1 MIVACV
7 VVVSHVTSGRVNS
20 RGSGLDA
27 DFFARSAALELDVE
41 RWIEATTVLALG
53 NVDFGSSARLGNVDF
68 GSSASLSNFEFGSP
82 ARLLNVYSDVG
93 GLSVRFSVTIS

>member
-1 MIVACV
+1 VIVACV

-27 DFFARSAALELDVE
+27 EFFARSAALELDVE

-53 NVDFGSSARLGNVDF
+53 DVDF

-82 ARLLNVYSDVG
+82 ARLLNVYFDVG
-93 GLSVRFSVTIS
+93 GLSVRFSVTV